1 MSKGG
6 VRQFHRPNTG
16 SAFLQGDKIQDVI
29 KNFQESSSSSSTIPG
44 RSLSLSHATSSP
56 AVTRPPP
63 ITPRTSTR
71 TSPPPAGTKKTSLPS
86 SLASQQEIFKRIST
100 SSVNMRPS
108 VPARPPFTR
117 LGSERNQLSSGK
129 EPEHDVEGGESDDK
143 KVVDDGQ
150 SDTCSD
156 NHLSL
161 TFSEVDD
168 TDSVGEVDSVKEVM
182 KLDTIQKVEN
192 PLVKEKTGPVK
203 PFYTKPPICSDPP
216 KLIPSLS
223 KVPVNKATTRTSPPF
238 QRSPSSEQSNPKPIQ
253 APVIKLHQ
261 KPLTPGGF
269 VGFANLPDQVYKR
282 ALRKGF
288 EFSLM
293 VVGETGLGKSTLVN
307 SMFLTDIYSS
317 KENQICSVERTVTV
331 ETHHVMLEEGG
342 VKLSLNVVDTPGF
355 GDSVD
360 NTDCWD
366 PITEYVEEQFNKF
379 LEAETRVNRVLVPDT
394 RVHACLYFIAPSGHG
409 LKYIDVEF
417 MRRLHDKVN
426 IIPVIGKSDAC
437 TKEEL
442 VIFKQKILSQLAEY
456 NISVYQFP
464 NDESNPENNL
474 VPFAVVG
481 SNVVVHDESGKRFR
495 GRAYPWGT
503 VNIEDKNH
511 CDFLS
516 LRSLVLAHHMQDL
529 KDVTSQV
536 HYEKYRCTKLTA
548 LALSNECDSLNKNP
562 LAVIEDEKNEH
573 DDKMRKMNKDMEDV
587 FRRKVEEKQEKMNR
601 VEREDMERLEKEKN
615 RLEEEKLKLALK
627 KEELEKDKK
636 SWANTHGVEMTKF
649 LHRSTES
656 LDGKKKKYGLPNN
669 PFKFGRS

>member
-1 MSKGG
+1 
-6 VRQFHRPNTG
+6 
-16 SAFLQGDKIQDVI
+16 
-29 KNFQESSSSSSTIPG
+29 
-44 RSLSLSHATSSP
+44 
-56 AVTRPPP
+56 
-63 ITPRTSTR
+63 
-71 TSPPPAGTKKTSLPS
+71 
-86 SLASQQEIFKRIST
+86 
-100 SSVNMRPS
+100 MRPA

-117 LGSERNQLSSGK
+117 LGSERHRLSSGEDPADQSK
-129 EPEHDVEGGESDDK
+129 AVGSDAK
-143 KVVDDGQ
+143 KVPDDEQ
-150 SDTCSD
+150 SDTCSS

-168 TDSVGEVDSVKEVM
+168 TDSAAEVDTVKVEQEVE
-182 KLDTIQKVEN
+182 KLDTVKKDN
-192 PLVKEKTGPVK
+192 KHLVNDIVAPVK
-203 PFYTKPPICSDPP
+203 PFYTKPPVCSEPP
-216 KLIPSLS
+216 KVSPSVS
-223 KVPVNKATTRTSPPF
+223 KDQVNKTTRTSPPF
-238 QRSPSSEQSNPKPIQ
+238 QSDNPIPKPVQ
-253 APVIKLHQ
+253 PPVIKLHH
-261 KPLTPGGF
+261 KPLTPGGY
-269 VGFANLPDQVYKR
+269 VGFANLPDQVYRKS
-282 ALRKGF
+282 LRKGF

-293 VVGETGLGKSTLVN
+293 VVGESGLGKSTLVN
-307 SMFLTDIYSS
+307 SMFLTDICCS
-317 KENQICSVERTVTV
+317 KENQLYPVERTVAV
-331 ETHHVMLEEGG
+331 ESHHVVLEEGG

-355 GDSVD
+355 GDGVN

-379 LEAETRVNRVLVPDT
+379 LEAETRVNRVLVPDN

-409 LKYIDVEF
+409 LKSIDVEF

-442 VIFKQKILSQLAEY
+442 LLFKQKILKQLDECD
-456 NISVYQFP
+456 ICVYQFP
-464 NDESNPENNL
+464 SDETNPEDNL

-481 SNVVVHDESGKRFR
+481 SNVVVQDESGKRVR
-495 GRAYPWGT
+495 GRKYPWGT

-548 LALSNECDSLNKNP
+548 LALSNEGVILNKNP
-562 LAVIEDEKNEH
+562 LAVIEDEKNDHQE
-573 DDKMRKMNKDMEDV
+573 KLRKMNDDMEDV
-587 FRRKVEEKQEKMNR
+587 FRRKVEEKQEKMSR
-601 VEREDMERLEKEKN
+601 VEKEDMERLEREKKQ
-615 RLEEEKLKLALK
+615 LEVEKLKLASK

-636 SWANTHGVEMTKF
+636 SWTHTHGVEMAKL

-656 LDGKKKKYGLPNN
+656 LDGKKKKYGLPVN